1 MEERKGKRH
10 LQGMRNVLLAFAF
23 CFICTLCFGTVR
35 AQASVRS
42 FDYGNSSYTID
53 VSDDLLTEYPYIYI
67 EFDSYSAGTYYVYL
81 TDKKVYSASDKGN
94 FVSNESRI
102 NWKIYTFAPYTQR
115 DFVISSE
122 KVAFNSGEW
131 VNCSKL
137 VFDPKSQSG
146 SYLFGGSTEDFIYS
160 NTNIQYAEYDSEK
173 KEYTVKSDSFFIPS
187 LGVSIKM
194 VQELPAGVIS
204 QTKVIL
210 PIAVSCL
217 ALLVGCLT
225 LLPRLKVFLG

>member
-1 MEERKGKRH
+1 MEERKEKRH
-10 LQGMRNVLLAFAF
+10 LQGVKNMLLAFAF

-53 VSDDLLTEYPYIYI
+53 VSDDLLVKYPYIYI
-67 EFDSYSAGTYYVYL
+67 QFDSYSTGTYSVYL
-81 TDKKVYSASDKGN
+81 TDKKVYSASDRGH
-94 FVSNESRI
+94 FVSNESCI
-102 NWKIYTFAPYTQR
+102 NWKLYTFAPYTQR

-122 KVAFNSGEW
+122 KVAFNSGKW
-131 VNCSKL
+131 VNCSNI
-137 VFDPKSQSG
+137 VFDSKTQSG
-146 SYLFGGSTEDFIYS
+146 SFLFGCPDKNFIYS

-217 ALLVGCLT
+217 ALLIGCL
-225 LLPRLKVFLG
+225 VFLPKLKNFLH